1 MKLYFV
7 TGMVNAPEE
16 GDGMVTESHWVASK
30 AETATIRAE
39 MIRKGATRKGISTIE
54 VDVPTNKEGL
64 LRFLNLLTVS
74 PTVAVA
80 AERLLQK

>member
-7 TGMVNAPEE
+7 TGLVDAPEE
-16 GDGMVTESHWVASK
+16 GDGMVTESHWVGSQ
-30 AETATIRAE
+30 AEAGA
-39 MIRKGATRKGISTIE
+39 IRKEMLSRGATRKGISTTDI
-54 VDVPTNKEGL
+54 DVPTNKEGL
-64 LRFLNLLTVS
+64 LHFLNLLTVS

>member
-1 MKLYFV
+1 MKLYFI
-7 TGMVNAPEE
+7 TGLVNAPEE

-30 AETATIRAE
+30 AEAATTRAE
-39 MIRKGATRKGISTIE
+39 MVRMGGTRKGISTTEI
-54 VDVPTNKEGL
+54 DVPTNKEGL

-80 AERLLQK
+80 AEKLLQA

>member
-7 TGMVNAPEE
+7 TGLVEAPVE
-16 GDGMVTESHWVASK
+16 GDGMVTESHWVASQ
-30 AETATIRAE
+30 AAAGTIRKD
-39 MIRKGATRKGISTIE
+39 MISRGATRKGISTSE

-64 LRFLNLLTVS
+64 LHFLNLLTVS

-80 AERLLQK
+80 AEKLLQK